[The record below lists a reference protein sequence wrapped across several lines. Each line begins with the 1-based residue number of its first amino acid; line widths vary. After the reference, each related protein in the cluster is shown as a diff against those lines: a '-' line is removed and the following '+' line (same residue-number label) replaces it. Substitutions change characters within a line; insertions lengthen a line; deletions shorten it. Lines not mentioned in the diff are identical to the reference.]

1 MGVKVKNADTLRVAL
16 RNLTDNRECNSMVT
30 AEGQRNRSCIENRCD
45 SLPNLMKREV
55 VIAVLAG
62 DVTEIRSLQILEGVK
77 IKVRKEAGVAD
88 GHRADAFRS
97 LGGRGIAA
105 DCATALPRNTA
116 HDNVES
122 LKIFLALCDR
132 EI

>member
-1 MGVKVKNADTLRVAL
+1 MGVKVKNTDPFRVAL
-16 RNLTDNRECNSMVT
+16 CDLTDNRECNSVVT
-30 AEGQRNRSCIENRCD
+30 AEGQRNSACVENCCD
-45 SLPNLMKREV
+45 SLANLLKRKV
-55 VIAVLAG
+55 VVSVLAG
-62 DVTEIRSLQILEGVK
+62 DITEIRSLQILEGVK